1 MCPELKTQL
10 QLLIFKFSDHLLDN
24 QNSTILPINYWAIWV
39 LYVRDIDTQSLMKT
53 ISYTILIFFF
63 LESYII
69 KVGLRSC
76 SYAKWLH

>member
-24 QNSTILPINYWAIWV
+24 QNSTILTINYWAIWV